1 MGDTRKC
8 SITVEGMT
16 CQSCVSVIQDTLPVK
31 CPNVRSVVVSYIY
44 LGLFRLSC
52 FFRLFRN
59 MILSQFSVSRYI
71 VALHVLF
78 INGSIKN
85 VHNTSV
91 KFHLQ

>member
-52 FFRLFRN
+52 FFGVYHV
-59 MILSQFSVSRYI
+59 FSVFCI